1 MELIVV
7 ITSAFVGLEVRIF
20 IGLLH
25 NFIPWR
31 WPSAR
36 APVETYVL
44 FNYLFGPTY
53 LHIKKT

>member
-53 LHIKKT
+53 FF